1 VTGDIYATG
10 SLSADSIKFNTEAG
24 ITPGVGELT
33 WNADE
38 ESLDYGV
45 NSDVTLQI
53 GQEQLIHVKAEE
65 DIKNGQAVYASGAS
79 GTGSGNIT
87 VRLYRAGAGDIEE
100 LYFIGVAT
108 QDIATNEF
116 GFVSTFGK
124 VRGVKVADTRASDD
138 PQALSAN
145 NEGWDIGTILYVSP
159 AEAGKYTQTKPV
171 APDKDIPVV
180 MIISENGN
188 QRTFFTRYE
197 HGYHLSEI
205 HDVLYNEP
213 IGDGDLLTWNGSIS
227 AWENQ
232 PETDPVFSSWAQSV
246 SSNYE
251 STYTTVNINS
261 ADWTYVAA
269 NSASGSNVS
278 GLSSNWENTYTTVNT
293 NSADWAYV
301 AANSGTGGS
310 GGSDVSDLSGNWEN
324 TYNTVQSTSST
335 WGGGGSGEAVTK
347 SITQVAHGFSVGDV
361 LYDNAGTWAKAQA
374 DTAIKSEVIGMV
386 SSTTTNAFDLTTH
399 GYVSGLTG
407 LSADQMYF
415 LDASTAGAITAT
427 EPSTT
432 GQVSK
437 PVFWSV
443 STTAGYV
450 INYRG
455 LVIPSPATTGGQV
468 PNYDSTYTTVQTN
481 SSDWQTAYTNVQS
494 NSAGWS
500 SGAISITIDGAG
512 SVITTGTKGVPKKIP
527 YTGTI
532 NSVEIVADQTGTV
545 VVDIWKDTYANYP
558 PTVADSIVGA
568 AYPTLSGEIKSQDNT
583 LIGWTTTINK
593 GDYIIFNVRECS
605 TITQIELTLDIT
617 KNG

>member
-1 VTGDIYATG
+1 M
-10 SLSADSIKFNTEAG
+10 
-24 ITPGVGELT
+24 
-33 WNADE
+33 
-38 ESLDYGV
+38 
-45 NSDVTLQI
+45 
-53 GQEQLIHVKAEE
+53 IHVKAEE

-79 GTGSGNIT
+79 GIGSGNIT

-124 VRGVKVADTRASDD
+124 VRGVQVADTRASDD

-145 NEGWDIGTILYVSP
+145 NEGWDIGTILYISP

-180 MIISENGN
+180 MIISENGD

-205 HDVLYNEP
+205 HDVLYNKP
-213 IGDGDLLTWNGSIS
+213 LADGDLLTWNGSIS

-293 NSADWAYV
+293 NSADWANHFNPTDIISTSGNWDSSYTTVNTNSADWAYV

-324 TYNTVQSTSST
+324 TYNTVQSNSADWNSTSGLSLSALNYKKWSFSANGVT
-335 WGGGGSGEAVTK
+335 ATFSITGAVSDVEEAYQVTVNNVLQNSSSYTIDLLNEEIDFTASPPASAEVVVIETQVELGRRGGFGISVDGEGSAVTTGVK
-347 SITQVAHGFSVGDV
+347 GTPIRISDNCTIDSVEMVAD
-361 LYDNAGTWAKAQA
+361 
-374 DTAIKSEVIGMV
+374 
-386 SSTTTNAFDLTTH
+386 
-399 GYVSGLTG
+399 VSG
-407 LSADQMYF
+407 
-415 LDASTAGAITAT
+415 
-427 EPSTT
+427 
-432 GQVSK
+432 
-437 PVFWSV
+437 
-443 STTAGYV
+443 
-450 INYRG
+450 
-455 LVIPSPATTGGQV
+455 
-468 PNYDSTYTTVQTN
+468 
-481 SSDWQTAYTNVQS
+481 
-494 NSAGWS
+494 
-500 SGAISITIDGAG
+500 
-512 SVITTGTKGVPKKIP
+512 
-527 YTGTI
+527 
-532 NSVEIVADQTGTV
+532 VA
-545 VVDIWKDTYANYP
+545 VVDIWANSYANYP
-558 PTVADSIVGA
+558 PTSADSIVGSNA
-568 AYPTLSGEIKSQDNT
+568 PTLTAATGPGAIKSQDDT
-583 LIGWTTTINK
+583 LTGWTTSLNR
-593 GDYIIFNVRECS
+593 GDYIIFNVDEAA
-605 TITQIELTLDIT
+605 TLTKLTLTI
-617 KNG
+617 NVIYN